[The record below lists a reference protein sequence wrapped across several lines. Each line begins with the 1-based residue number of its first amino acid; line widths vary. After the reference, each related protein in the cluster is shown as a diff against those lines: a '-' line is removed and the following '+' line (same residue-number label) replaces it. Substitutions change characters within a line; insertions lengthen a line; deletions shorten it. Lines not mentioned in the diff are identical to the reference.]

1 MSAQDWLR
9 AVKTEEERLLGEIMK
24 TDLNRQLDAVRT
36 VIAVYEGTAG
46 SASGAGA
53 TVASTRANGFSP
65 ERSFKKANLFS
76 DVADGT
82 GDVGLRSSPQ

>member
-1 MSAQDWLR
+1 MSAENWLR
-9 AVKTEEERLLGEIMK
+9 AAKAEEERLLAEIMK
-24 TDLNRQLDAVRT
+24 TDLFRQLDAVRT
-36 VIAVYEGTAG
+36 VIAVYEGTAA
-46 SASGAGA
+46 SAAGAA
-53 TVASTRANGFSP
+53 TVASTRANGSSP